1 MLSTQF
7 GAVTSVVGGLA
18 LAFVGHAVVG
28 FLHVAETQRV
38 PPWFPSLDVFNVI
51 NPVALGNGVS
61 AVYLVAMVVAFF
73 AWVTLF
79 MVGGSLMFAGRD
91 L

>member
-1 MLSTQF
+1 MVDMASVF
-7 GAVTSVVGGLA
+7 G
-18 LAFVGHAVVG
+18 GHAVVA
-28 FLHVAETQRV
+28 FLHVPETQRV

-61 AVYLVAMVVAFF
+61 AVYLVAMVVAFC

-79 MVGGSLMFAGRD
+79 MVGGSLIFAGRD